1 MASTS
6 AATAAL
12 RRSAQRSAQRL
23 GSKSGAAALPGG
35 SPFDSPVAQRVKLRP
50 SFAHSLS
57 ESQLGV
63 IVVPVLRDN
72 FAYVVYD
79 KAAMV
84 GAAVDPVEPRKVL
97 AAAAAAGVD
106 VKLVLTTHS
115 HADHD
120 GGNVEIAAA
129 LPGVPVVGGVGDGV
143 AGVTREVVE
152 GESIAIGAL
161 RATVIATPCHTKGH
175 VCYLVRGTGSSATAP
190 IVFTGDTLFVSGAG
204 NFNTGTP
211 AQMDAAFQKLAA
223 LDPATL
229 VFCGHEYTTRN
240 LAWAAALEP
249 ANATIAAKREWLK
262 ATLAAGGH
270 SVPSTI
276 GEERAANPFM
286 HASLGDARIGSAMGV
301 ATPRTADA
309 MRWVRSHKDNWGRAH

>member
-1 MASTS
+1 MEYTHNID
-6 AATAAL
+6 
-12 RRSAQRSAQRL
+12 
-23 GSKSGAAALPGG
+23 AAAY
-35 SPFDSPVAQRVKLRP
+35 
-50 SFAHSLS
+50 
-57 ESQLGV
+57 GV
-63 IVVPVLRDN
+63 LIIPCLLDN

-106 VKLVLTTHS
+106 VQIVLTTHS
-115 HADHD
+115 HSDHD
-120 GGNVEIAAA
+120 GGNVEIGAA
-129 LPGVPVVGGVGDGV
+129 LPGVPIVGGIGDGV
-143 AGVTREVVE
+143 AGVTREVVD
-152 GESIAIGAL
+152 GEDIAIGAL
-161 RATVIATPCHTKGH
+161 RATVIATPCHTSGH
-175 VCYLVRGTGSSATAP
+175 VCYFIRDAGSSAAAP
-190 IVFTGDTLFVSGAG
+190 VVFTGDTLFVSGAG

-229 VFCGHEYTTRN
+229 VFCGHEYTARN

-249 ANATIAAKREWLK
+249 ANATLAAKREWLK

-286 HASLGDARIGSAMGV
+286 HASLGDARIRAAMG
-301 ATPRTADA
+301 AASPTTAEA
-309 MRWVRSHKDNWGRAH
+309 MGWTRRHKDEWGRAH